1 MIFNQQILPSSQL
14 TTIIRLFTYVLLLEI
29 PLPTGGGGGGGG
41 GGNPMNWFNL
51 PHFCTC
57 FNPTSYVVFF
67 LFMFN
72 ELRWEEIVRFVDNGG
87 IVRSGTDILTATRKS
102 VNDE

>member
-14 TTIIRLFTYVLLLEI
+14 TTIIRLFTYVLLRSHYQQGWD
-29 PLPTGGGGGGGG
+29 PV
-41 GGNPMNWFNL
+41 NWFNL

-57 FNPTSYVVFF
+57 INSTSYVMFFF
-67 LFMFN
+67 LMFN

-87 IVRSGTDILTATRKS
+87 IVRNGTDILRATRKRE
-102 VNDE
+102 NDE